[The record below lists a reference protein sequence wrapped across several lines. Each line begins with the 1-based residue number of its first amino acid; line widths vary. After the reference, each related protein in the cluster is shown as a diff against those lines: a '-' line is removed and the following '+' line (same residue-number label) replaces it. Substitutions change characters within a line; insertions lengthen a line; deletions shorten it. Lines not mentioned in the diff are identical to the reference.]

1 MPRSIWKG
9 SISFGLVHIPV
20 GLFPAEKR
28 DELSFHM
35 LDRRD
40 MAPIGYQR
48 INKETGETV
57 EWADIV
63 KGYEHEPGRWVVLS
77 DDDFKAAN
85 AEATQTVEILD
96 FVDADA
102 IDPVYFDKPYFLGP
116 LNKKS
121 AKPYA
126 LLRDVLASMHK
137 VGIARVVLRNRQSMA
152 AVMPHGRAIVV
163 NLLRYAHELRKPDD
177 LDLPDEDAG
186 VGEREMELAARL
198 VEGMSGPWAPEKYRD
213 EYREDLLRLIEQRV
227 NAGED
232 AAAPQAEAAPAREGK
247 VVDLM
252 SLLKRSVEAQA
263 KAAPAPKTART
274 KKATATPKKG
284 QAKASPEA
292 AEAQRETQR
301 KSRKKSA

>member
-1 MPRSIWKG
+1 MPRAIWKG

-48 INKETGETV
+48 INKETGESV

-85 AEATQTVEILD
+85 VEATQTVEILD

-102 IDPVYFDKPYFLGP
+102 IDPTYFEKPYFLGP
-116 LNKKS
+116 LNRKS

-126 LLRDVLASMHK
+126 LLRDVLASMGK
-137 VGIARVVLRNRQSMA
+137 VGVARVVLRNRQSLA
-152 AVMPHGRAIVV
+152 AVMPQGRAIVV
-163 NLLRYAHELRKPDD
+163 ILLRYAHELRKPDD
-177 LDLPDEDAG
+177 LDLPEDDAG
-186 VGEREMELAARL
+186 VGAREMELAARL
-198 VEGMSGPWAPEKYRD
+198 VEGMSNPWEPAKYRD

-227 NAGED
+227 SAGED
-232 AAAPQAEAAPAREGK
+232 ATPAAVAEPAREGK

-263 KAAPAPKTART
+263 KQAPKPTART
-274 KKATATPKKG
+274 KKAAATPKKG
-284 QAKASPEA
+284 QAKATPEA